1 MTWVFG
7 VQMHRQ
13 NIFFIAQE
21 LMILNAP
28 YKGESLIEAQQNGAT
43 LEQLRTYCVGFWY
56 KGKILKL
63 GVLTEREAAF
73 ITNANHAR
81 ILHQQRVLL

>member
-13 NIFFIAQE
+13 NIFFAAAE

-28 YKGESLIEAQQNGAT
+28 YKGESLIEAQQEGAT
-43 LEQLRTYCVGFWY
+43 SEQLRTCYVGFWY

-63 GVLTEREAAF
+63 GVLTEQEAAF
-73 ITNANHAR
+73 ITDANHAR
-81 ILHQQRVLL
+81 TLHQQRILL